1 MRRSQVV
8 SKALTSSLGFQRE
21 LERVNGGAGERKES
35 GGRERETRQI
45 NMVITCHARNRN
57 IQLGLGKLTRESSVP
72 RVASSEPS
80 RHAGQMP
87 QWWQFSLFSPTF
99 VTLVGNDLVH
109 FCSEQL
115 QNNKTAHKTLNTL
128 GHFSW
133 HQTYLWLQSSGRVLQ
148 SNHALIWHLAYVKQF
163 LEHDSLRMMR

>member
-87 QWWQFSLFSPTF
+87 Q
-99 VTLVGNDLVH
+99 
-109 FCSEQL
+109 
-115 QNNKTAHKTLNTL
+115 
-128 GHFSW
+128 
-133 HQTYLWLQSSGRVLQ
+133 
-148 SNHALIWHLAYVKQF
+148 
-163 LEHDSLRMMR
+163 